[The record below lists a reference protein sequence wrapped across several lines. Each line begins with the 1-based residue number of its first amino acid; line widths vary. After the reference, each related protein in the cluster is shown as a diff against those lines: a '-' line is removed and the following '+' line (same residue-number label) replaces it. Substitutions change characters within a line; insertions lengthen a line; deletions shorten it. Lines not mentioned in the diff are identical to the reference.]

1 MLKAL
6 KKTTL
11 YFVYEIIVLG
21 VIYDALIVFRLM
33 TKNISGG
40 MIVVVLAIIYFGQLG
55 YFYHKQ

>member
-21 VIYDALIVFRLM
+21 VIYDALIVFRVT
-33 TKNISGG
+33 TKDISGV
-40 MIVVVLAIIYFGQLG
+40 MIALVLAIIYLAQLG

>member
-21 VIYDALIVFRLM
+21 VIYDAMIVFRVM
-33 TKNISGG
+33 TKDISGV
-40 MIVVVLAIIYFGQLG
+40 MIVIALAIIYFGQLG